1 MIEAC
6 EPAGATPVFLDN
18 AYTYGRVDGPMTEGT
33 ATASGHARG
42 AFGRLRK
49 LACLRGRISNSPD
62 DSAARTPFRAR
73 ASSCSKARER
83 IIRSC

>member
-49 LACLRGRISNSPD
+49 LACLRGRISNSSDGPAVAID
-62 DSAARTPFRAR
+62 RRPRGSA
-73 ASSCSKARER
+73 
-83 IIRSC
+83 